1 MAHAY
6 LQPTWQTAVSGDEIA
21 VTGDEARHAVKVAR
35 LRVGEQITLLNGRGA
50 RVTSEV
56 IEVSTGEFV
65 VRTLEDAVLEPEPNP
80 RLVLVQGLAKGGRD
94 EMALQAAVELGV
106 DAVVPWQAQRSV
118 SKWVG
123 EKARKSRDR
132 WESIAREAA
141 KQSIRARIPE
151 VHEVATSKQL
161 AADLPSGR
169 VLVLDPG
176 GATRL
181 GDVPLDE
188 IAEGDAL
195 TLIVGPEGGVSNEE
209 IALFESAGAI
219 TVRLG
224 DNVLRTSTAG
234 PAAIAALLTRLR
246 RW

>member
-6 LQPTWQTAVSGDEIA
+6 LQPDWQTAAPGDEIT
-21 VTGDEARHAVKVAR
+21 VSGDEARHAVKVAR
-35 LRVGEQITLLNGRGA
+35 LRVGEEITLLNGRGS
-50 RVTSEV
+50 RVGGVVTATSA
-56 IEVSTGEFV
+56 GEFV
-65 VRTLEDAVLEPEPNP
+65 VRALEDAVAEPAPSP

-123 EKARKSRDR
+123 EKARKNRAR

-141 KQSIRARIPE
+141 KQSIRAWIPE
-151 VHEVATSKQL
+151 VHEVATTAAL
-161 AADLPSGR
+161 ATNFSTGLVLALDPSGA
-169 VLVLDPG
+169 V
-176 GATRL
+176 RL
-181 GDVPLDE
+181 GEVPLDDL
-188 IAEGDAL
+188 APGDSL
-195 TLIVGPEGGVSNEE
+195 TLIVGPEGGVSDAE
-209 IALFESAGAI
+209 IAKFESAGAV

-224 DNVLRTSTAG
+224 ENVLRTSTAG